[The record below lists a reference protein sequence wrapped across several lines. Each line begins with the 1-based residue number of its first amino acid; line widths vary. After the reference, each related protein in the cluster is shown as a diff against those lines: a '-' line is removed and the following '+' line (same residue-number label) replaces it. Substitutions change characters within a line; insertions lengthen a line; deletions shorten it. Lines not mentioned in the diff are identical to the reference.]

1 MLRRSVWL
9 RELTAGGGCFG
20 KEALWPPC
28 LSWRRYRGRSVLW
41 PARLPAARRLVP
53 KACAVKAAA
62 LATTAAS
69 AAATGRSI
77 SARASN
83 VAPSSPRPAGTCAP
97 MTPNVAAQPN
107 AATKASFA
115 AVTRACERRPT
126 RSGAATALPTTS
138 GQRTA
143 APNNRPRSSSSM
155 SASRTR
161 PAVAQPSAA
170 ARARSAVLERVAQR
184 ACQRGVAGPPRAA
197 ARAGYAL
204 TAWRAVTS
212 KASPTQTFAARSPRP
227 GRRPPRLSRPT
238 GGAAPAEKP
247 ARVTKKARYVFTGLS
262 KKPSKCAMT
271 TVYPAAKKTGVSLQ
285 HSSSNRPSPAK

>member
-1 MLRRSVWL
+1 MSALRTR
-9 RELTAGGGCFG
+9 
-20 KEALWPPC
+20 
-28 LSWRRYRGRSVLW
+28 
-41 PARLPAARRLVP
+41 PAAARP
-53 KACAVKAAA
+53 
-62 LATTAAS
+62 S
-69 AAATGRSI
+69 AAR
-77 SARASN
+77 
-83 VAPSSPRPAGTCAP
+83 
-97 MTPNVAAQPN
+97 
-107 AATKASFA
+107 KASFA